1 MKASKVLTRI
11 VIAVLSF
18 VMAFGMLSLVACS
31 DGNDGTQNAGGGV
44 EITLSDAS
52 IDVQVGK
59 SKRLTGTV
67 NG

>member
-44 EITLSDAS
+44 LKSLFRTL
-52 IDVQVGK
+52 
-59 SKRLTGTV
+59 R
-67 NG
+67 